1 MAKYTI
7 RQGNSLWLQLT
18 GDTDSIDTTWANWT
32 GKWAIR
38 DKTTKA
44 VLASGDLTRSD
55 VAGVFILAVPPVSTA
70 ALSAAEYDLI
80 TEISNVARNYVDEWK
95 PDTLIIQAQGI
106 IPTP

>member
-18 GDTDSIDTTWANWT
+18 GDTGSVDATWANWT
-32 GKWAIR
+32 GKWSVR
-38 DKTTKA
+38 DKTTKEIKS
-44 VLASGDLTRSD
+44 SGDLTRTE

-70 ALSAAEYDLI
+70 ALAAAEYDLL
-80 TEISNVARNYVDEWK
+80 TEISNVARNYNDEWK
-95 PDTLIIQAQGI
+95 PDTLIIQEQGI